1 MMGIKDRSFAVL
13 PHNISLEEL
22 VPKENFYRRLQSTL
36 DLSFVRDLVRP
47 LYAGA
52 GRPSVDPVVFF
63 KLQLVM
69 FFEDLRSERKLM
81 SVVADRLSLRWYLGY
96 DLGEPLPDHSSLTRI
111 RERYGLSVFRRFFE
125 RIVEMCVEA
134 GLVWGEE
141 LYFDATKVEANASLD
156 SRRSRS
162 LFENLSKRRKEH
174 LEEIFSEQRSFI
186 QDAHATGIAAMVGP
200 TAEKRR
206 ALAQKNAR
214 QHRWIAQAGRQQ
226 REIVRWGYKR
236 MADLRVSTTDSD
248 ASPMQAKNKSTSRL
262 GYQTHYVVDGGKA
275 RVILDVLVTPAE
287 VTENLPMLDLL
298 FRSCFRW
305 RLHPHSVTA
314 DAAYGTTENI
324 AAIEKAGI
332 RAYTALV
339 DHEKRTSLFGRD
351 AFSYDAEK
359 DLYTCPKGEL
369 LHRRGYDY
377 RERSV
382 RYAARPSACKA
393 CSLKARCTKSAK
405 GRWIRRS
412 FDEEYLERVRT
423 YRNTES
429 YRKAISK
436 RAVWVEPLFGEAKDW
451 HGLRR
456 FRLRRLEKV
465 NAEALLIASGQN
477 IKRLL
482 AFGYRGPRRS
492 AQVAALRQPVT
503 NPYKFRGVLRHRKRY
518 SRRSARVFQQPEV
531 FCELRQGG
539 VLRSSHPASCIYR
552 LVEVPESPSKSL
564 RPRWWVLHILVLNR
578 FAESWMLHSKSL
590 PELCTRNL
598 LSQAHFWLWLD

>member
-1 MMGIKDRSFAVL
+1 MMGIKDRSFSAL
-13 PHNISLEEL
+13 PRNLSLEEL
-22 VPKENFYRRLQSTL
+22 VPKENFYRRLHGAL

-69 FFEDLRSERKLM
+69 FFEDLRSERQLM

-96 DLGEPLPDHSSLTRI
+96 DLHEPLPDHSSLTRI
-111 RERYGLSVFRRFFE
+111 RERYGLSVFRCFFE
-125 RIVEMCVEA
+125 RIVEECFEA
-134 GLVWGEE
+134 GLVWGKE
-141 LYFDATKVEANASLD
+141 LFFDATKVEANASLD
-156 SRRSRS
+156 STRSRS
-162 LFENLSKRRKEH
+162 LLENLENRLKEH
-174 LEEIFSEQRSFI
+174 LGEIFSEQRPFT
-186 QDAHATGIAAMVGP
+186 QDTVAMGITAVVGP

-206 ALAQKNAR
+206 ALAQNNAR
-214 QHRWIAQAGRQQ
+214 QHRWISEAGRQQ
-226 REIVRWGYKR
+226 REVIRWGYRR
-236 MADLRVSTTDSD
+236 MADLRASTTDPD
-248 ASPMQAKNKSTSRL
+248 ASPMQHKNKGTARL

-305 RLHPHSVTA
+305 HLQPRSVTA
-314 DAAYGTTENI
+314 DAAYGTKENI

-351 AFSYDAEK
+351 AFTYDAEK
-359 DLYTCPKGEL
+359 DLYTCPTGEL
-369 LHRRGYDY
+369 LRRVGYDH
-377 RERSV
+377 RERSI
-382 RYAARPSACKA
+382 RYAARSSACNA
-393 CSLKARCTKSAK
+393 CSLKARCTKSTK

-412 FDEEYLERVRT
+412 FEEEYLERARG
-423 YRNTES
+423 YCDTEP
-429 YRKAISK
+429 YRKAIRK

-477 IKRLL
+477 LKRLL
-482 AFGYRGPRRS
+482 AFGYRGPRRP
-492 AQVAALRQPVT
+492 AQVVALRQPAL
-503 NPYKFRGVLRHRKRY
+503 NAYGLRGVRRHRKRH
-518 SRRSARVFQQPEV
+518 SRRPARVFQQAEV
-531 FCELRQGG
+531 F
-539 VLRSSHPASCIYR
+539 S
-552 LVEVPESPSKSL
+552 EVQDDVPKA
-564 RPRWWVLHILVLNR
+564 PRTDY
-578 FAESWMLHSKSL
+578 
-590 PELCTRNL
+590 C
-598 LSQAHFWLWLD
+598 

>member
-1 MMGIKDRSFAVL
+1 MMGIKDRSFSAL
-13 PHNISLEEL
+13 PHNICLEEL

-36 DLSFVRDLVRP
+36 DLSFVRELVNP

-69 FFEDLRSERKLM
+69 FFEDLRSERQLM

-96 DLGEPLPDHSSLTRI
+96 DLCEPLPDHSSLTRI

-125 RIVEMCVEA
+125 RIVEMCFEA

-141 LYFDATKVEANASLD
+141 LYFDATKVNANASLD
-156 SRRSRS
+156 STRSRS
-162 LFENLSKRRKEH
+162 LLENLEKRLKEH
-174 LEEIFSEQRSFI
+174 LGEIFSEQTPFI
-186 QDAHATGIAAMVGP
+186 QDAHATGIAAGVVGP
-200 TAEKRR
+200 TGEKRR

-214 QHRWIAQAGRQQ
+214 QHRWISEAGRQH
-226 REIVRWGYKR
+226 REVVRWGYR
-236 MADLRVSTTDSD
+236 RIADLRLSTTDLD
-248 ASPMQAKNKSTSRL
+248 ASPMQHKNKGTSRL

-298 FRSCFRW
+298 FRSRFRW
-305 RLHPHSVTA
+305 HLHPRSVTA

-332 RAYTALV
+332 RAYTTLP

-351 AFSYDAEK
+351 AFTYDAEK

-369 LHRRGYDY
+369 LRRQGYDH

-382 RYAARPSACKA
+382 RYAARPSACNA
-393 CSLKARCTKSAK
+393 CPLKAKCTKSTK

-412 FDEEYLERVRT
+412 FEEEYLERVRT
-423 YRNTES
+423 YRDTES
-429 YRKAISK
+429 YQKALRK

-465 NAEALLIASGQN
+465 NAEALLIAAGQN
-477 IKRLL
+477 LKRLL
-482 AFGYRGPRRS
+482 AFGYREPRRP
-492 AQVAALRQPVT
+492 AQVAALRQPPP
-503 NPYKFRGVLRHRKRY
+503 NPYELRGVRRHRKGH
-518 SRRSARVFQQPEV
+518 SRR
-531 FCELRQGG
+531 
-539 VLRSSHPASCIYR
+539 PAGFSTPC
-552 LVEVPESPSKSL
+552 
-564 RPRWWVLHILVLNR
+564 LVLGN
-578 FAESWMLHSKSL
+578 
-590 PELCTRNL
+590 
-598 LSQAHFWLWLD
+598 